1 MTEALNAASA
11 AARQELLRRRLSR
24 RPAAP
29 DAAPAPRPRP
39 TEAPL
44 TQAQHR
50 LWLDHQ
56 LDPAASRYHV
66 PLGWWLEGPVDVAAL
81 RRAFDALVARHDIL
95 RTTYTDEDSPRQVVA
110 PPAPCDL
117 TVTDLSD
124 LPPAEAERR
133 AVAAAA
139 AEADRPFDLAAG
151 PVLRATLHRTAAT
164 RHLLAVTVHHIAFDG
179 WSATVLEREL
189 GALHR
194 AFAAGQPDPLAP
206 LALQYADVALE
217 QHDPAGA
224 AAREARIAYWRD
236 RLAGLRRADIPADRP
251 RPEDP
256 TGACAAYT
264 FDVPREVRE
273 GLDRVALA
281 HGATL
286 FMVLLAAYHLLL
298 TRLTG
303 RDDVATGSPVGNR
316 ETAAH
321 EALIGMFVDVIV
333 LRSDLSRLGPD
344 ATAPTFTDLLAH
356 VRTTSLE
363 GYGNS
368 AASFDTVVEAVEGA
382 ERTTGVTP
390 FFQSLFALDG
400 SPEQKLDLAGV
411 EATEHAFRSAVV
423 KCDLALTMAPGEG
436 PLRGHVEYSTEL
448 FDESTVAAVAAHYRE
463 LLAAIATN
471 PALPLGAYGP
481 GAPEG
486 LVLSGAAGEWART
499 LLDRVGAAGDGD
511 AAHASDGIPAHAP
524 DVLPAHVLDER
535 QRPVPA
541 GTAGA
546 LYLPGTTDTGAAG
559 DRPAWAAAGLP
570 AVPPAEPGAPAL
582 YPTGDLVRIRPDGT
596 LEHRGSLPASEAPE
610 APAGTVE
617 AAPTPAVEAAA
628 LTPLQALV
636 TGVYTDLLGI
646 DHLALD
652 ADLRAAGA
660 DSLVSVR
667 VAGRLRELLDRRV
680 ELRAVVRSR
689 TVAELAAAL
698 GDEPAP
704 APAPAPVAAPADDR
718 LPLSPAQRSIWFLE
732 KLQPGRTDYL
742 MPLVWHLEG
751 PLDAVALGRALDA
764 VLVRH
769 EALRTGFREVDGRPV
784 QHITDATAVPW
795 TEHDL
800 TGLPADEAE
809 ATLRRLTNEEAARP
823 LALDSPPLL
832 RGTLL
837 RTGAERH
844 TLVLVVHHIVFDG
857 WSTSLLLAD
866 LDAAYRDLAAG
877 GTGTLPPLALG
888 YRQYVEEQQR
898 RLDGPEAREQ
908 LRELTTRLAN
918 PPRLNLPRQGR
929 TPAPGVSTGG
939 RHSLALSAELSDAV
953 RALARTAN
961 TSVFTVLLSAFDV
974 LLGRLSEQDDLL
986 VGVPFAGRARPELD
1000 RLIGNFLNTL
1010 VVRTDLGGAPSFRTL
1025 VDRVGL
1031 TLTDALVG
1039 QELPF
1044 EQVVEA
1050 LNPPRE
1056 IDRNPLVDVVF
1067 NFDNTPAGRPVL
1079 GGTTVVQGD
1088 VGSSDPKFWLT
1099 LYGAEQD
1106 GIIRF
1111 EWVFRTDVLS
1121 AEQIAA
1127 MSAQFAHLLDQATRH
1142 PDAPVGTYSLR
1153 APELSDVLPDPLAP
1167 LPTPDAPSVVEQ
1179 FERVAARDGDATA
1192 LTRGPETRDYR
1203 ALLADVRDLA
1213 SRIEAAVPE
1222 TAVVALSVPT
1232 SFGLAAGMLGV
1243 LASRRPLLVV
1253 DPALPGARQEL
1264 LLREAGARLVI
1275 GGSGDPTASGGLDL
1289 VLDALDGG
1297 TAPALPSRPG
1307 DRVAYL
1313 SFTSGST
1320 GMPKCVTGSERGL
1333 AHFLDWQ
1340 RTAFDVGPGDRAAQ
1354 LTALSFDV
1362 LYRDVLLPLI
1372 SGATLCVPDVD
1383 TDDPDRLFA
1392 WLREQRVTLLHTVP
1406 SVARAWLA
1414 ARHTD
1419 RSVESLRRVFFAGEP
1434 LTGLLVDEM
1443 RRRVTDGEIVNLY
1456 GPTETTLAKL
1466 AHRLPPGPGPCS
1478 VPVGRPLPGCQALV
1492 LSTHGKPCS
1501 VGEPGE
1507 VVLRTPARSL
1517 GYLTA
1522 PDEERSR
1529 FFASPFTGDP
1539 EDVLYRTGDRGR
1551 YLPDGTLE
1559 LLGRLDGQLKVR
1571 GVRIEPGEIEAHLCR
1586 HRAVANAAVTVL
1598 DAADG
1603 GRGGV
1608 AGHGGE
1614 LAAFLELSDDEVDAT
1629 ALRSFL
1635 AQDLPEYLVP
1645 GAYYR
1650 VARIPTTASGKT
1662 DRRALRE
1669 TERVRI
1675 DSGEQYVAPRTPT
1688 ESLLVDIW
1696 RQVLGVPKLGVYDN
1710 FFERG
1715 GDSLRLVHVTSLAR
1729 EHGVELQVR
1738 DHYEHQTIAELSA
1751 KVDQDAGGGPAP
1763 RSGPLARLA
1772 AGSGMRPLFWVHPSG
1787 GSIAWYTGLAHAMP
1801 AERPLLAFELPG
1813 AYGPGEPLATI
1824 EALAEEYVTHLLR
1837 EQPTG
1842 PYALMA
1848 WSYGGLI
1855 ALEMAR
1861 LLTAA
1866 GHRVDPLVLVEPTL
1880 PQDPDSMANHRT
1892 TAELYQSVEV
1902 LVAKAA
1908 AAPEGSP
1915 ERARLTTEV
1924 VDFFDAAGWPRYEA
1938 ELAGVLPLRA
1948 CSLLHGAYLTY
1959 DPEPY
1964 EGDVHLVVSKEG
1976 CNANRENR
1984 SPVLHDSAERY
1995 LRGWERLI
2003 GGAMRVHNSGDDH
2016 MSMVAPG
2023 NAAHLAALCHQIAAE
2038 SESAPTSA
2046 SASASTS
2053 ASTSASAETPTPD
2066 RVTPV

>member
-29 DAAPAPRPRP
+29 SASPAPRPRP
-39 TEAPL
+39 AEAPL
-44 TQAQHR
+44 SHAQHR

-56 LDPAASRYHV
+56 LDPAASRYNV
-66 PLGWWLEGPVDVAAL
+66 PLGWWLDGPVDVAAL

-95 RTTYTDEDSPRQVVA
+95 RTSYTDEDSPRQVVA
-110 PPAPCDL
+110 SPAPCDL

-133 AVAAAA
+133 ALALAT
-139 AEADRPFDLAAG
+139 AEGDRPFDLASG
-151 PVLRATLHRTAAT
+151 PVLRAALHRTSAT
-164 RHLLAVTVHHIAFDG
+164 RHLLTVTVHHIAFDG
-179 WSATVLEREL
+179 WSTAVLEREL
-189 GALHR
+189 GALHH
-194 AFAAGQPDPLAP
+194 AFAAGLPNPLAP
-206 LALQYADVALE
+206 LATQYADFALE
-217 QHDPAGA
+217 QHDEAST
-224 AAREARIAYWRD
+224 AARDARITYWRGQ
-236 RLAGLRRADIPADRP
+236 LAGLRRADIPADRT
-251 RPEDP
+251 RPQDP
-256 TGACAAYT
+256 TGACASYT
-264 FDVPREVRE
+264 FEIPRKVHA
-273 GLDRVALA
+273 GLGKVAA
-281 HGATL
+281 EHGATL

-298 TRLTG
+298 VRMTG
-303 RDDVATGSPVGNR
+303 RRDVATGSPVDNR
-316 ETAAH
+316 NTTAH

-333 LRSDLSRLGPD
+333 LRSDLSRFGPD
-344 ATAPTFTDLLAH
+344 ETAPTFADLLAH
-356 VRTTSLE
+356 VRKTSLE

-368 AASFDTVVEAVEGA
+368 AASLDAVIEAVEGA
-382 ERTTGVTP
+382 ERTKGVTP

-400 SPEQKLDLAGV
+400 APEQKLALAGV
-411 EATEHAFRSAVV
+411 EVTEHGFRSAMA
-423 KCDLALTMAPGEG
+423 KCDLALTMTPGDEL
-436 PLRGHVEYSTEL
+436 LRGHIEYSTEL
-448 FDESTVAAVAAHYRE
+448 FDESTAVVVAAHYRE
-463 LLAAIATN
+463 LLAAIARD
-471 PALPLGAYGP
+471 PSLPLDTYGP

-486 LVLSGAAGEWART
+486 LVLNGAAGTWADA
-499 LLDRVGAAGDGD
+499 LVARVLATGTAAVGTSGAR
-511 AAHASDGIPAHAP
+511 
-524 DVLPAHVLDER
+524 VPAHVLDER
-535 QRPVPA
+535 LRPVPLGA
-541 GTAGA
+541 DGA
-546 LYLPGTTDTGAAG
+546 LYLPGPENSAA
-559 DRPAWAAAGLP
+559 RPAWAAPGLP
-570 AVPPAEPGAPAL
+570 TAPPPAPGFPAL
-582 YPTGDLVRIRPDGT
+582 YPTGDRVRTRPDRT
-596 LEHRGSLPASEAPE
+596 IEHRGSLLTTEATAPTAPE
-610 APAGTVE
+610 PSTVPVPPADG
-617 AAPTPAVEAAA
+617 APTP
-628 LTPLQALV
+628 LQTLIA
-636 TGVYTDLLGI
+636 GVYTDLLGV
-646 DHLALD
+646 DHIAPD
-652 ADLRAAGA
+652 ADLRSAGA
-660 DSLVSVR
+660 DSLISVR
-667 VAGRLRELLDRRV
+667 VTGRLRELLDRRV

-698 GDEPAP
+698 GEEPG
-704 APAPAPVAAPADDR
+704 AAPAAAPAASTTDYR

-732 KLQPGRTDYL
+732 KLHPGRTDYL

-751 PLDAVALGRALDA
+751 PLDATALRRALGA
-764 VLVRH
+764 VLARH
-769 EALRTGFREVDGRPV
+769 EALRTGFREVDGQPV
-784 QHITDATAVPW
+784 QHVTETAAVPW
-795 TEHDL
+795 TTHDL
-800 TGLPADEAE
+800 TGLAPDEA
-809 ATLRRLTNEEAARP
+809 ASTLRRLTDEEAARP
-823 LALDSPPLL
+823 LALDRPPLL
-832 RGTLL
+832 RATLL
-837 RTGAERH
+837 RSGAERH

-857 WSTSLLLAD
+857 WSTSLLLSD
-866 LDAAYRDLAAG
+866 LDAAYRDLTSG

-888 YRQYVEEQQR
+888 YRQYVQEQQR
-898 RLDGPEAREQ
+898 RLDGPEVREQ
-908 LRELTTRLAN
+908 LRELAAHLAN

-929 TPAPGVSTGG
+929 APEPGASTGG
-939 RHSLALSAELSDAV
+939 RHSLTLSAELSEAV
-953 RALARTAN
+953 RTLARTAN
-961 TSVFTVLLSAFDV
+961 ASVFTVLLAAFDL
-974 LLGRLSEQDDLL
+974 LLGRLSEQEDLL

-1010 VVRTDLGGAPSFRTL
+1010 VIRADLSGSPSFRTL
-1025 VDRVGL
+1025 IERVGS
-1031 TLTDALVG
+1031 TLTDALG
-1039 QELPF
+1039 SQEIPF
-1044 EQVVEA
+1044 EQVVET
-1050 LNPPRE
+1050 LSPPRE

-1079 GGTTVVQGD
+1079 GGTTVLRGD

-1106 GIIRF
+1106 GVIRF
-1111 EWVFRTDVLS
+1111 EWVFRTDVLGP
-1121 AEQIAA
+1121 EQIAA
-1127 MSAQFAHLLDQATRH
+1127 MSAQFAHLLDRATRC

-1153 APELSDVLPDPLAP
+1153 APELSGVLPDPLSP
-1167 LPTPDAPSVVEQ
+1167 LPMPDAPSVVEQ
-1179 FERVAARDGDATA
+1179 FERAAVRDGDATA
-1192 LTRGPETRDYR
+1192 LTHGPTTRDYR
-1203 ALLADVRDLA
+1203 TLLADVRDLA
-1213 SRIEAAVPE
+1213 ARIEAAVPE
-1222 TAVVALSVPT
+1222 TAVVALSVPS
-1232 SFGLAAGMLGV
+1232 SFGLAAGMLGT

-1253 DPALPGARQEL
+1253 DPSLPEPRRDL

-1275 GGSGDPTASGGLDL
+1275 SGSGEPTASGGLDL
-1289 VLDALDGG
+1289 VPAALDGG
-1297 TAPALPSRPG
+1297 AAPALPSRPG
-1307 DRVAYL
+1307 DRAAYL

-1320 GMPKCVTGSERGL
+1320 GVPKCVTGSERGL

-1340 RTAFDVGPGDRAAQ
+1340 RTAFEVGPGDRAAQ

-1362 LYRDVLLPLI
+1362 LYRDVLLPLV

-1419 RSVESLRRVFFAGEP
+1419 RSVESLRQVFFAGEP

-1443 RRRVTDGEIVNLY
+1443 RQRVTDGEIVNLY

-1466 AHRLPPGPGPCS
+1466 AHRLPPGPAPRS

-1492 LSTHGKPCS
+1492 LSPHGEPCS
-1501 VGEPGE
+1501 VGESGE

-1529 FFASPFTGDP
+1529 FFTSPFTGDP

-1551 YLPDGTLE
+1551 HLPDGTLE

-1586 HRAVANAAVTVL
+1586 HRAVTDAAVTVL
-1598 DAADG
+1598 DAES
-1603 GRGGV
+1603 
-1608 AGHGGE
+1608 GHGGE

-1635 AQDLPEYLVP
+1635 AHALPEYLLP

-1669 TERVRI
+1669 TERTRI

-1696 RQVLGVPKLGVYDN
+1696 RQVLGVPRLGVHDN

-1738 DHYEHQTIAELSA
+1738 DHYEHQTVAELSA
-1751 KVDQDAGGGPAP
+1751 KVDQDAGSGPAP

-1772 AGSGMRPLFWVHPSG
+1772 AGRGMRPLFWVHPSG
-1787 GSIAWYTGLAHAMP
+1787 GSIAWYAGLAHSMP

-1880 PQDPDSMANHRT
+1880 PQDPGSMANHRT
-1892 TAELYQSVEV
+1892 TAELYRSVEV
-1902 LVAKAA
+1902 LVEKAA

-1948 CSLLHGAYLTY
+1948 CGLLHGAYLTY
-1959 DPEPY
+1959 RPEPY
-1964 EGDVHLVVSKEG
+1964 EGDIHLVVSAEG
-1976 CNANRENR
+1976 RNAGPENR

-2003 GGAMRVHNSGDDH
+2003 GGTMRVHNSGDDH

-2023 NAAHLAALCHQIAAE
+2023 NAAHLAALCHRIAAE
-2038 SESAPTSA
+2038 SESVPASAPADTSA
-2046 SASASTS
+2046 
-2053 ASTSASAETPTPD
+2053 PD
-2066 RVTPV
+2066 RVTPA